1 MPLEMLA
8 KGALSTV
15 KARAKRFACGVFD
28 GLSQNA
34 AWLHSNSIFK
44 IAVGKK
50 SAYLAYKHRPVEER
64 RQARR
69 VCLLILSTSSQH
81 GWAASSSFEKN

>member
-1 MPLEMLA
+1 MVRCRVREATKRDVGEGQEEETDSSQGPRAMPLEMLA

-34 AWLHSNSIFK
+34 AWLHSHSIFK

-50 SAYLAYKHRPVEER
+50 VR
-64 RQARR
+64 
-69 VCLLILSTSSQH
+69 I
-81 GWAASSSFEKN
+81 

>member
-8 KGALSTV
+8 NGALSTV

-50 SAYLAYKHRPVEER
+50 
-64 RQARR
+64 AR
-69 VCLLILSTSSQH
+69 I
-81 GWAASSSFEKN
+81 

>member
-1 MPLEMLA
+1 MMWVKGPRAVPLEMLA
-8 KGALSTV
+8 KRAPSTV

-44 IAVGKK
+44 ITVVKK
-50 SAYLAYKHRPVEER
+50 APYLAHKHMPVEKKR
-64 RQARR
+64 RAHR
-69 VCLLILSTSSQH
+69 VCLLILS
-81 GWAASSSFEKN
+81 SSS